1 MTIGFCARCVS
12 VSWGVSLILLSAA
25 RADNW
30 PQWRG
35 PSYDG
40 VSKETALATE
50 WSETKNIVWKLALP
64 GRSGATPAVWGQRI
78 FVNSMDGQDVVLLCI
93 GTDGRE
99 IWKRK
104 LGTAVPRRPGRFRND
119 EIDQASPS
127 PSTDGK
133 HVFAFAG
140 TGDFACFDFEGNE
153 VWRFNA
159 EERYGKFE
167 IQFGMH
173 VTPLLHGDR
182 LYLSLLHSGGWWL
195 VALDK
200 ATGKDVWKINRT
212 SDARDECEHSYASP
226 CLWTNGQEEYL
237 IVHGCDYATAHRLT
251 DGGEIWRLADLN
263 PKSKYNRTLRFVA
276 SPVAVSDLI
285 VVPSAKNGPVVGVKP
300 DAKGTISAGSDFE
313 QWRRPSNTPDVPSP
327 LVHDGIVYLCR
338 EMGALISLDAKS
350 GKELYQQRLHSALYR
365 SSPVYAD
372 GKVFCTARD
381 GVVSVIKAGPQ
392 FGLLAANQLPDTF
405 LASPAISN
413 GRIYLRAFKTLYAIG
428 LERK

>member
-1 MTIGFCARCVS
+1 M
-12 VSWGVSLILLSAA
+12 
-25 RADNW
+25 
-30 PQWRG
+30 
-35 PSYDG
+35 
-40 VSKETALATE
+40 
-50 WSETKNIVWKLALP
+50 
-64 GRSGATPAVWGQRI
+64 
-78 FVNSMDGQDVVLLCI
+78 
-93 GTDGRE
+93 
-99 IWKRK
+99 
-104 LGTAVPRRPGRFRND
+104 
-119 EIDQASPS
+119 
-127 PSTDGK
+127 
-133 HVFAFAG
+133 
-140 TGDFACFDFEGNE
+140 
-153 VWRFNA
+153 
-159 EERYGKFE
+159 
-167 IQFGMH
+167 
-173 VTPLLHGDR
+173 
-182 LYLSLLHSGGWWL
+182 
-195 VALDK
+195 
-200 ATGKDVWKINRT
+200 
-212 SDARDECEHSYASP
+212 
-226 CLWTNGQEEYL
+226 
-237 IVHGCDYATAHRLT
+237 
-251 DGGEIWRLADLN
+251 
-263 PKSKYNRTLRFVA
+263 A